1 MGEGFMPR
9 FGPGWVRPSFCEIL
23 LFTCGVCSFGFGF
36 AECRFLLLLLLNIML
51 QPCIVH
57 LCISRKC
64 TALKW
69 IFKAP
74 LSQNVFM
81 HTLHWTRFFPVVG
94 LTKEMPRSSGKL
106 VRLLI
111 STSMELL
118 LLPESLSISSLSSRI
133 CFSDSF
139 PVKLSALEFGGSLC
153 WLRPFGRPFGRPGKG
168 NIGKWFDMRLDMDME
183 EGGKGIPL
191 ARLRGKMGAAGWLF
205 WGAGEE
211 GASLAGGGGEGLRRG
226 GELIFGGET
235 SRGGGDIRSSFFGGC
250 C

>member
-1 MGEGFMPR
+1 MGEGDMPR

-23 LFTCGVCSFGFGF
+23 RFTCGVCSFGFGL
-36 AECRFLLLLLLNIML
+36 AECLFLLLLLLNIML

-81 HTLHWTRFFPVVG
+81 QTLHWTLFFPVVG
-94 LTKEMPRSSGKL
+94 LTKEMPMSSGKFA
-106 VRLLI
+106 RLLQ
-111 STSMELL
+111 SMSMELL
-118 LLPESLSISSLSSRI
+118 RLPESLSISSLSLISSLI
-133 CFSDSF
+133 CFSVGL
-139 PVKLSALEFGGSLC
+139 PVKLRALEFGGSLC
-153 WLRPFGRPFGRPGKG
+153 WFSPLGRPLGSPGKG
-168 NIGKWFDMRLDMDME
+168 NMGKWLDMRLDMDME
-183 EGGKGIPL
+183 EGGKGMPL

-205 WGAGEE
+205 WGGE
-211 GASLAGGGGEGLRRG
+211 ASLAGGGGEGLSRG

-250 C
+250 